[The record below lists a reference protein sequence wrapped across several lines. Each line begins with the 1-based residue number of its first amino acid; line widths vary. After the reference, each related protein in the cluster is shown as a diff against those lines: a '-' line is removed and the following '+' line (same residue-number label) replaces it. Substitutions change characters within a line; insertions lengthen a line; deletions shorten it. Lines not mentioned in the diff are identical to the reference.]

1 MASNGFRGP
10 PKPPITAQWSAGT
23 HRACALFACMSGLA
37 GSCAGASTRI
47 SALRVERNA
56 PQAVAALIVSSPQRD
71 ARSGVSGHALRSAA
85 AIPCH
90 RNSVPSCPSAI
101 CLSAHLPICP
111 SAHLP
116 YLITSGP
123 LVCCW
128 CWLAKFCWRAVWPA
142 PILKKTIQV
151 LSGALRHVLLKTV
164 KCSMWETNSLAMW

>member
-1 MASNGFRGP
+1 MASNGFRGLQSLQSP
-10 PKPPITAQWSAGT
+10 RSEVLAPSASA
-23 HRACALFACMSGLA
+23 RFYACMSGLA

-71 ARSGVSGHALRSAA
+71 ARSGVLGHALRSAA

-90 RNSVPSCPSAI
+90 RNSVPSCPSTHLPI

-116 YLITSGP
+116 HLITSGP
-123 LVCCW
+123 LVCWW

-142 PILKKTIQV
+142 PILKKTIQITARSV
-151 LSGALRHVLLKTV
+151 M
-164 KCSMWETNSLAMW
+164 CF

>member
-1 MASNGFRGP
+1 MASGGFQSLQSPRSGRVLAP
-10 PKPPITAQWSAGT
+10 SAPA
-23 HRACALFACMSGLA
+23 RFYACMSGLA

-71 ARSGVSGHALRSAA
+71 ARSGVSGHALQSAA

-90 RNSVPSCPSAI
+90 RNSVPSCPSA
-101 CLSAHLPICP
+101 HLPICP

-116 YLITSGP
+116 ICPPALSDNFRSTH
-123 LVCCW
+123 LLLM
-128 CWLAKFCWRAVWPA
+128 LAR
-142 PILKKTIQV
+142 QV
-151 LSGALRHVLLKTV
+151 LLAGCVASTDPRKNNTSIGSGALRHVLLKTV

>member
-1 MASNGFRGP
+1 MASGGLQSLQSPRSGRVLAP
-10 PKPPITAQWSAGT
+10 SAPA
-23 HRACALFACMSGLA
+23 RFFACMSALA

-101 CLSAHLPICP
+101 CPSAHLPICP
-111 SAHLP
+111 PALSDNFRSTRL
-116 YLITSGP
+116 L
-123 LVCCW
+123 LV
-128 CWLAKFCWRAVWPA
+128 LAR
-142 PILKKTIQV
+142 QV
-151 LSGALRHVLLKTV
+151 LLAGCVASTDPQKNNTSIGSGALRHALLKTV